1 MKRRPGMGAQFG
13 FTLLEV
19 MLAVGIGVV
28 FMGGAAVFLTSTG
41 GDKDLARARR
51 ILEDQAGLARE
62 NALRFGR
69 AQRVVLD
76 LKGAGGKSFPEG
88 VEMELITPEDLA
100 VGRRGWGKPQ
110 DYQWLFTGSG
120 LVEPIRVRLR
130 HDNNIEQFSFGAL
143 TGETTNEKPD
153 RR

>member
-1 MKRRPGMGAQFG
+1 MGAQFG

-41 GDKDLARARR
+41 GDKDLAQARR

-130 HDNNIEQFSFGAL
+130 HDKNTEQFSFGAL
-143 TGETTNEKPD
+143 TGETMTEKPD

>member
-1 MKRRPGMGAQFG
+1 MKRRPGAGAQFA

-28 FMGGAAVFLTSTG
+28 FMGGAVVFLTSTG
-41 GDKDLARARR
+41 GDKELARARK
-51 ILEDQAGLARE
+51 ILEEQAGQARE

-69 AQRVVLD
+69 EQRVILNPTTV
-76 LKGAGGKSFPEG
+76 GGEGFPEG
-88 VEMELITPEDLA
+88 VSMDVITPQDMAL
-100 VGRRGWGKPQ
+100 GRRGWGKPQ
-110 DYQWLFTGSG
+110 DYPWLFTGSG

-130 HDNNIEQFSFGAL
+130 HEDNREQFSFGAL
-143 TGETTNEKPD
+143 TGETMTEKPD

>member
-1 MKRRPGMGAQFG
+1 MKWRPRAGVRSG

-28 FMGGAAVFLTSTG
+28 FMGGAVVFLSSTG
-41 GDKDLARARR
+41 GDKDLAKARR
-51 ILEDQAGLARE
+51 ILENQAGQARE

-69 AQRVVLD
+69 EQRVVLNA
-76 LKGAGGKSFPEG
+76 KGIGGEVFPDG
-88 VEMELITPEDLA
+88 IEMDLITPQDLA
-100 VGRRGWGKPQ
+100 LGRRGWGKPL

-130 HDNNIEQFSFGAL
+130 HDNNTEQFSFGAL
-143 TGETTNEKPD
+143 TGETMTEKPD

>member
-1 MKRRPGMGAQFG
+1 MKRRPAAGAKGG

-28 FMGGAAVFLTSTG
+28 FMGGAVVFLTSTG
-41 GDKDLARARR
+41 GDKELARARK
-51 ILEDQAGLARE
+51 ILEDQSGQARE

-69 AQRVVLD
+69 EQRVILNAKTV
-76 LKGAGGKSFPEG
+76 GGEGFPEG
-88 VEMELITPEDLA
+88 VSMDVVTPQDMAL
-100 VGRRGWGKPQ
+100 GRRNWGTPK
-110 DYQWLFTGSG
+110 DYPWLFTGSG

-130 HDNNIEQFSFGAL
+130 HEDNTEQFSFGAL
-143 TGETTNEKPD
+143 TGETMTEKPD

>member
-41 GDKDLARARR
+41 GDKDLAKARR

-143 TGETTNEKPD
+143 TGETTDEKPD

>member
-1 MKRRPGMGAQFG
+1 
-13 FTLLEV
+13 
-19 MLAVGIGVV
+19 
-28 FMGGAAVFLTSTG
+28 
-41 GDKDLARARR
+41 R